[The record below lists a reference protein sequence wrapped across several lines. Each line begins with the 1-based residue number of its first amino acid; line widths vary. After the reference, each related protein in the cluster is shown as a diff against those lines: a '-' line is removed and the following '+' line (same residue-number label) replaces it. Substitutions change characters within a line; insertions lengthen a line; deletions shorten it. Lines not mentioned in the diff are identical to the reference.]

1 MEIKRKNKQ
10 KGNIT
15 IFAIIILSFISWAIF
30 STSFLISEELFILKD
45 KKELTENQNKEN
57 LLEIIFLEKINEIE
71 NQIIN
76 NEETKDI
83 IWYFMKKDKNLFW
96 TNNYE
101 TFQKSDNGYI
111 IEKIFIKNYSG
122 DEKTY
127 DFTNWNKNF
136 RYANLIENNSIP
148 KKRNKAIIYFSKELK
163 NVYIEKM
170 EDKKFNIKISGQ
182 VHTEYIFEKRFNEDA
197 LLNCELKELK
207 FEIYQY

>member
-182 VHTEYIFEKRFNEDA
+182 VHTKYIFEKRFNEDA

-207 FEIYQY
+207 FEIY

>member
-207 FEIYQY
+207 FEIY

>member
-76 NEETKDI
+76 NEEIKDI

-207 FEIYQY
+207 FEIY

>member
-148 KKRNKAIIYFSKELK
+148 KKRNKVIIYFSKELK
-163 NVYIEKM
+163 NAYIEKM

-197 LLNCELKELK
+197 LLNYELKELK
-207 FEIYQY
+207 FEIY

>member
-76 NEETKDI
+76 NKEIKDI

-127 DFTNWNKNF
+127 NFTNWNKNF

-148 KKRNKAIIYFSKELK
+148 KKRNKAIIYFFKELK
-163 NVYIEKM
+163 NIYIEKM
-170 EDKKFNIKISGQ
+170 ENKKFNIKISGQ

-197 LLNCELKELK
+197 LLNYELKELK
-207 FEIYQY
+207 FEIY

>member
-1 MEIKRKNKQ
+1 MDIKRKNKQ
-10 KGNIT
+10 KGNIS

-45 KKELTENQNKEN
+45 KKELIENQNKEN
-57 LLEIIFLEKINEIE
+57 LLEIVFLEKINEIE

-111 IEKIFIKNYSG
+111 IEKIFVKNYNG
-122 DEKTY
+122 NEKTY

-182 VHTEYIFEKRFNEDA
+182 IHIEYIFEKRFNEDA

-207 FEIYQY
+207 FEIY

>member
-1 MEIKRKNKQ
+1 MEIKGKDKQ

-76 NEETKDI
+76 NKEIKDI

-163 NVYIEKM
+163 NIYIEKM
-170 EDKKFNIKISGQ
+170 ENKKFNIKISGQ

-207 FEIYQY
+207 FEIY

>member
-1 MEIKRKNKQ
+1 MDIKRKNKQ
-10 KGNIT
+10 KGNIS

-45 KKELTENQNKEN
+45 KKELIENQNKEN
-57 LLEIIFLEKINEIE
+57 LLEIVFLEKINEIE

-111 IEKIFIKNYSG
+111 IEKIFVKNYNG
-122 DEKTY
+122 NEKTY

-207 FEIYQY
+207 FEIY

>member
-71 NQIIN
+71 DQIIN

-83 IWYFMKKDKNLFW
+83 IWYFMKKDKSLFW

-163 NVYIEKM
+163 NIYIEKM

-207 FEIYQY
+207 FEIY